1 MYPEYMAESL
11 GKVAQTRP
19 RRLELARQTA
29 PVFPLMNADDRRAVL
44 EGFHPDFK
52 SDACRPLR
60 IGPNRGEMLTAD
72 IARLLESHSW
82 LRTRVLDLNRP
93 DFETDL
99 LIIGG
104 GGAGCNA
111 ALAAMREHG
120 MRSLVASKVRL
131 GDANSMMS
139 EGGMQA
145 SVAHPDTPPRHYLDT
160 MGGGHFKNKPELVK
174 ALTEDAPGVVQWL
187 ENLGVAWDKETDG
200 TLQVLHGG
208 GTSRKRML
216 SCRDHIGAMIM
227 RTLMDEVRNHPDE
240 ISVKEF
246 MPAIELIRDD
256 AGRCA
261 GAVLYSLDSG
271 EFFIVKAKAT
281 LIATG
286 GFGRLHIRGFDT
298 TNHYGATG
306 DGLVMAYRAGA
317 KLLYM
322 DSVQYHPT
330 GAAFPE
336 QIAGFLITEKVRGAG
351 GQPVNKE
358 GELFVFPRE
367 PRDIEASAI
376 IRECQQ
382 NGGGVEIPSGRVGVW
397 LDAPIIDLL
406 HGSGYVAHH
415 FAALHHQFLRYK
427 IDITQVPMLIYPS
440 LHYQN
445 GGIEINARCETDI
458 PGLYVAG
465 EASGGVHGRNRL
477 MGNSV
482 LDYNVFG
489 QRAGRYASEY
499 AKQVKLGRLTLDH
512 LDAYEQELTEA
523 GVSTDL
529 VTPILLPSYAPDDV
543 RKRQR
548 VRDTGADLPG
558 AGAVLRN
565 RLHTQ
570 AQGGEVS

>member
-11 GKVAQTRP
+11 LKVAQTRP
-19 RRLELARQTA
+19 RRLDLGKKSD
-29 PVFPLMNADDRRAVL
+29 PVFPLMTAEERSAVL
-44 EGFHPDFK
+44 DGFHPDFM
-52 SDACRPLR
+52 SDARR
-60 IGPNRGEMLTAD
+60 TIRVGPNCGETLTTEVAD
-72 IARLLESHSW
+72 LLESHSW
-82 LRTRVLDLNRP
+82 LTNRRVDLNQP
-93 DFETDL
+93 DIETDL

-104 GGAGCNA
+104 GGAGCSA
-111 ALAAMREHG
+111 ALVAMREYG
-120 MRSLVASKVRL
+120 IRSVIATKLRM

-145 SVAHPDTPPRHYLDT
+145 AVSRTDSPTRHYLDAI
-160 MGGGHFKNKPELVK
+160 GGGHFANKPELVK
-174 ALTEDAPGVVQWL
+174 ALTEDAPKVVQWL
-187 ENLGVAWDKETDG
+187 EELGVVWDKEKDG
-200 TLQVLHGG
+200 ALQVLHGG

-227 RTLMDEVRNHPDE
+227 RTLMDEVRNHPDM
-240 ISVKEF
+240 ITVKEF
-246 MPAIELIRDD
+246 MPAVELLLDNE
-256 AGRCA
+256 GRCA
-261 GAVLYSLDSG
+261 GAVLYSMDSE

-281 LIATG
+281 VIATG

-351 GQPVNKE
+351 GQPVNKD

-376 IRECQQ
+376 IRECRQ
-382 NGGGVEIPSGRVGVW
+382 NGGGIATPAGRIGVW
-397 LDAPIIDLL
+397 LDIPIIDQLN
-406 HGSGYVAHH
+406 GTGYITHH
-415 FAALHHQFLRYK
+415 FAAHHHQFLRYK
-427 IDITQVPMLIYPS
+427 IDITKEPILIYPS

-445 GGIEINARCETDI
+445 GGIEINARCETNL

-465 EASGGVHGRNRL
+465 EASGGVHGKNRL

-489 QRAGRYASEY
+489 QRAGRYAGEY
-499 AKQVKLGRLTLDH
+499 ARQVQSGCLSLDH
-512 LDAYEQELTEA
+512 LNIYEKALMDAEIR
-523 GVSTDL
+523 TDL
-529 VTPILLPSYAPDDV
+529 VTPILLPSYAPEDV
-543 RKRQR
+543 KKRQWFR
-548 VRDTGADLPG
+548 SAQKLPG
-558 AGAVLRN
+558 TSVLHN
-565 RLHTQ
+565 RLHTE
-570 AQGGEVS
+570 AQLTELK

>member
-11 GKVAQTRP
+11 RKVAQTRA
-19 RRLELARQTA
+19 RRLELARKPE
-29 PVFPLMNADDRRAVL
+29 PVYPPMDAGLRRAVL

-52 SDACRPLR
+52 PDARRPVR
-60 IGPNRGEMLTAD
+60 VGPNRGETLTTEVAH
-72 IARLLESHSW
+72 LLESHSW
-82 LRTRVLDLNRP
+82 LRAEHVDLAKP

-111 ALAAMREHG
+111 ALVAMREHG
-120 MRSLVASKVRL
+120 VRSLIATKLRM

-145 SVAHPDTPPRHYLDT
+145 AVSRSDSPTHHYLDAI
-160 MGGGHFKNKPELVK
+160 GGGHFENKPELVR
-174 ALTEDAPGVVQWL
+174 ALTEDAPKVVQWL
-187 ENLGVAWDKETDG
+187 EDLGVCWDKEDDG
-200 TLQVLHGG
+200 SLHVLHGG

-216 SCRDHIGAMIM
+216 SCRDHIGAIIM
-227 RTLMDEVRNHPDE
+227 RTLMDEVRNHPDMIE
-240 ISVKEF
+240 IEGF
-246 MPAIELIRDD
+246 MPAVELIMDRE
-256 AGRCA
+256 GRCA

-271 EFFIVKAKAT
+271 EFFVVKAKAT

-317 KLLYM
+317 RLMYM

-351 GQPVNKE
+351 GQPLNKD

-376 IRECQQ
+376 IRECVQ
-382 NGGGVEIPSGRVGVW
+382 NGGGIETPSGRVGVW

-406 HGSGYVAHH
+406 HGEGYTAHH
-415 FAALHHQFLRYK
+415 FASIHRQFQRYG
-427 IDITQVPMLIYPS
+427 IDITQLPMLIYPS

-445 GGIEINARCETDI
+445 GGIEINERCETNI

-465 EASGGVHGRNRL
+465 EASGGLHGRNRL

-489 QRAGRYASEY
+489 QRAGRFAGEY
-499 AKQVKLGRLTLDH
+499 VKNVKLAKLTLSH
-512 LDAYEQELTEA
+512 LASFEQELIDA
-523 GVSTDL
+523 GVQSDL
-529 VTPILLPSYAPDDV
+529 VTPILLPSYAPEDV
-543 RKRQR
+543 KKRR
-548 VRDTGADLPG
+548 LAGGSGGLPG
-558 AGAVLRN
+558 SSVLKN
-565 RLHTQ
+565 RIY
-570 AQGGEVS
+570 AEASEIAPE